1 MIVDRDRA
9 AIGQLEQV
17 FHELEKWL
25 AALPPAAFELP
36 VFTGE
41 GDGWR
46 VRDVLPHWASWQR
59 LAARVAERIASGV
72 EPPPEPE
79 LRLRTFLGLG
89 QSVDELNAET
99 FERWRRRPVAELFT
113 ELKAAHVALMEA
125 LRTLPHERLVK
136 ANGELYRYFWQPGLN
151 HLQQH
156 RAHIEQALK
165 EKSTP

>member
-1 MIVDRDRA
+1 MSLDRDRA
-9 AIGQLEQV
+9 ALGQLEQV

-25 AALPPAAFELP
+25 VTLPPAALEHP

-59 LAARVAERIASGV
+59 LAAQAAKQIASGV

-79 LRLRTFLGLG
+79 MRLRTFVGIALGL
-89 QSVDELNAET
+89 DELNAQT
-99 FERWRRRPVAELFT
+99 FELWRRRPVAELFT

-125 LRTLPHERLVK
+125 LRRLPQERLVK
-136 ANGELYRYFWQPGLN
+136 EMESSTATSGSPG
-151 HLQQH
+151 
-156 RAHIEQALK
+156 
-165 EKSTP
+165 